1 MRLPKP
7 SYEQLSTVV
16 AQTIVFEAELLLKDP
31 EMDPHEVERNCDN
44 HFVTLL
50 AATVAGADSTAAIR
64 ERVLSA
70 IMARPDRRAHLRDF
84 FDDKDTEEIAHLR
97 SELEKTA
104 KGEGGLA

>member
-7 SYEQLSTVV
+7 SYDQVSAVV
-16 AQTIVFEAELLLKDP
+16 AQTFAFEAELLTKNPD
-31 EMDPHEVERNCDN
+31 MDPHEVERNCDN
-44 HFVTLL
+44 HFITLL
-50 AATVAGADSTAAIR
+50 AATVGGAGSADAIR

-70 IMARPDRRAHLRDF
+70 IMARSERRAHLRDF

>member
-7 SYEQLSTVV
+7 TYEQVGAVV
-16 AQTIVFEAELLLKDP
+16 AETIAFEAALLSKDP

-50 AATVAGADSTAAIR
+50 AATVGGETVTEAVR
-64 ERVLSA
+64 ERVSTA

-84 FDDKDTEEIAHLR
+84 FDDRDTEEIAHVR

-104 KGEGGLA
+104 KGEGGMA